1 MSILLHFPQKI
12 GGKNTKKDFFFFRS
26 FRMFSRF
33 FSDFVKSEE
42 KKSKKSFE
50 AKVKEF

>member
-1 MSILLHFPQKI
+1 MSILVHFPQKF
-12 GGKNTKKDFFFFRS
+12 GGKIQKRIFFFFRS
-26 FRMFSRF
+26 YRDF

-42 KKSKKSFE
+42 KKIKKSFE

>member
-1 MSILLHFPQKI
+1 MSILVHFPQKF
-12 GGKNTKKDFFFFRS
+12 GGKNTKKEFFS
-26 FRMFSRF
+26 FEVFAIF

>member
-1 MSILLHFPQKI
+1 MSILVHFPQKF
-12 GGKNTKKDFFFFRS
+12 GGKNTKKEFFFFRS
-26 FRMFSRF
+26 FRDF

-42 KKSKKSFE
+42 KKLKKSFE